1 MTVGFPLQAN
11 AAFLN
16 EALRAFGD
24 QPYNAGAGSRI
35 VGGVRAADARAHTR
49 KPPAPADV
57 EKVRCECNFDLSVQ
71 VAGGA
76 ASSCRACKEAQELG
90 DCAIAVLISITCS
103 RSGFFQG
110 LCRRANDIT
119 ACRRA
124 AGL

>member
-1 MTVGFPLQAN
+1 MTVGSPLQAN

-57 EKVRCECNFDLSVQ
+57 EKVRCECNSPIQ
-71 VAGGA
+71 
-76 ASSCRACKEAQELG
+76 
-90 DCAIAVLISITCS
+90 
-103 RSGFFQG
+103 
-110 LCRRANDIT
+110 
-119 ACRRA
+119 ACRWQEVLRVA
-124 AGL
+124 AGRARKRRSSVIVQSPS